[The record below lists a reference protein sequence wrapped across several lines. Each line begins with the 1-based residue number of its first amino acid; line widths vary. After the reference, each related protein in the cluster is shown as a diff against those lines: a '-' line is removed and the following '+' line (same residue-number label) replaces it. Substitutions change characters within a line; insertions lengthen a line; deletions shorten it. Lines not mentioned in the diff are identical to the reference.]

1 MTCFKSTDRYNII
14 IAARTKT
21 GQVPERPD
29 RAMPKIVD
37 HDTQRAKFA
46 KAAMSLIARH
56 GLEGVTMRAVA
67 AEAGL
72 SYGSLFHYFNSKDE
86 LLMQAVRHSTSLQTR
101 RVNEYT
107 SQYSGLKA
115 LEHLLCDDAIIS
127 ESSRDD
133 WMVWLTF
140 LYKAALQESFAAMHA
155 ELIDG
160 WLARILRLLEDAQQA
175 GEIREELDVGFEAM
189 GVWAYSAGL
198 GQLGLLHADLLT
210 VELQKQ
216 LISAYLDKLRAG

>member
-1 MTCFKSTDRYNII
+1 
-14 IAARTKT
+14 
-21 GQVPERPD
+21 
-29 RAMPKIVD
+29 MPKIVD
-37 HDTQRAKFA
+37 HDVQRVKFA
-46 KAAMSLIARH
+46 EAAMRLIGRH
-56 GLEGVTMRAVA
+56 GLDGLTMRAVA

-86 LLMQAVRHSTSLQTR
+86 LLMHAVRHSTSLQTK

-160 WLARILRLLEDAQQA
+160 WLARITRLLKDAQQA
-175 GEIREELDVGFEAM
+175 GEISGKLDVGFEAL

-198 GQLGLLHADLLT
+198 GQLSLLHPELLP
-210 VELQKQ
+210 VKLQKQ
-216 LISAYLDKLRAG
+216 LIFAYLDKLRGG